1 MENRLTMLGWEQI
14 GAGQKLHAFQGHDM
28 FPVCGNKDLKR
39 SVDDVFPRTTYRGP
53 MPPLPEMICETCRMY
68 ERDNDPMFKLGRAME
83 RGKIVQ
89 LLRREANRIFGSQ
102 GEGYPSNI
110 LDTVALNL
118 SMHEDDEISRA
129 R

>member
-1 MENRLTMLGWEQI
+1 MLGWEQN
-14 GAGQKLHAFQGHDM
+14 GADQKLHAFQGHDM
-28 FPVCGNKDLKR
+28 LPVCGNKDLKR

-53 MPPLPEMICETCRMY
+53 MPPPPEMVCETCQMY

-102 GEGYPSNI
+102 ESCYPS
-110 LDTVALNL
+110 TVIDQIALNL
-118 SMHEDDEISRA
+118 SMHKDNEISRP